1 MAETADQNDVTA
13 RWLPDTAPPTGVRAA
28 RQRWAAALR
37 RAITLLMESDAP
49 EEDLMAA
56 AAALEAFNQR
66 LEGLP
71 HRHRLFGYAET
82 ATAGRPDA
90 LFDSS
95 PVTGAANPLAPPL
108 VLRQEGTTVRGTAVF
123 GSAYEGPPGH
133 VHGGHIAAAFDEL
146 LGMAQSLSGQRG
158 MTGTLTVRYRR
169 PTPLG
174 RPLDFAAQLD
184 RVEGRKIFVS
194 GTLHAAG
201 VLCAEADGV
210 FVAVD
215 FARLARLAAEQP

>member
-1 MAETADQNDVTA
+1 MAEAADRNPVTA
-13 RWLPDTAPPTGVRAA
+13 RWLPDTEPPTGVRAA
-28 RQRWAAALR
+28 RHRLTAALR
-37 RAITLLMESDAP
+37 RAITLLMEVDAP
-49 EEDLMAA
+49 EEELVAA

-66 LEGLP
+66 LDALP

-82 ATAGRPDA
+82 ATAGLPDA
-90 LFDSS
+90 FFDSS

-108 VLRQEGTTVRGTAVF
+108 ALRREVAVVRGTAVF

-133 VHGGHIAAAFDEL
+133 VHGGLLAAAFDEL
-146 LGMAQSLSGQRG
+146 LGMAQTLAGQRG

-174 RPLDFAAQLD
+174 RPLDFAARVD

-194 GTLHAAG
+194 GILHVAD
-201 VLCAEADGV
+201 VLCAEAEGV
-210 FVAVD
+210 FIAVD
-215 FARLARLAAEQP
+215 FTRLEQLAAEQP